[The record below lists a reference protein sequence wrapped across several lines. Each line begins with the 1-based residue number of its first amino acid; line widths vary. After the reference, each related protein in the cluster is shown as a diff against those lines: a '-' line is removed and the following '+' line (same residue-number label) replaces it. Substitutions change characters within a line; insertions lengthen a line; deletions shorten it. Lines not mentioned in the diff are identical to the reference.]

1 MRTALLAC
9 ACCVSL
15 LLGVN
20 SPGFAQQLMTS
31 DGQLDK
37 AINQLGDFDFDVRT
51 QASRLIRRMSLER
64 VEPSLV
70 LAVLGHEDGYVRFR
84 ALVLLTGFGQAA
96 ADVIRAVISDPND
109 RLRAVAYGYLEHHP
123 DPAMVEYLLA
133 ALETETSEFVRP
145 ALIRALASHTS
156 ERTVRSRLI
165 ADIDR
170 GVDFFRGAVIEAL
183 GDRGA
188 RYAVGPL
195 MNVARESGPLQDD
208 ALLALAKIG
217 DQRIL
222 PLLATLQGR
231 DAELEP
237 VVSGVASALG
247 VDRLEHMRFMTESLR
262 YAVSAGDQLGLVSAS
277 AAGLGV
283 VASKGDADAIDGLID
298 VAIEAPVAARERIAI
313 VLASLAMRQPSV
325 LLAYLEMRADLEAA
339 ILVVRDGFDILD
351 EDLAEERFFM
361 TARASFW
368 ANPEGSRARSVAGRV
383 IELLEF

>member
-109 RLRAVAYGYLEHHP
+109 RLRAVAYGYLEHYP

-247 VDRLEHMRFMTESLR
+247 VDRLEHMRFMTESLS

>member
-1 MRTALLAC
+1 MRAALLAC
-9 ACCVSL
+9 ACCASL
-15 LLGVN
+15 LLGVH
-20 SPGFAQQLMTS
+20 SPGFAQQRVTS
-31 DGQLDK
+31 DGQLAT

-51 QASRLIRRMSLER
+51 QASRLIRRMPLER
-64 VEPSLV
+64 VEPPLV
-70 LAVLGHEDGYVRFR
+70 LTILGHEDGYVRFR

-96 ADVIRAVISDPND
+96 ADVIRGVISDPND
-109 RLRAVAYGYLEHHP
+109 RLRAVAYGYLEHNP
-123 DPAMVEYLLA
+123 DPAMVEHLLA

-145 ALIRALASHTS
+145 ALIRALASHAN
-156 ERTVRSRLI
+156 ERTVRVRLM

-170 GVDFFRGAVIEAL
+170 GVEFFRGAVIEAL

-188 RYAVGPL
+188 RYAVGSL
-195 MNVARESGPLQDD
+195 INIASESGPLQDD

-217 DQRIL
+217 DPRVL

-231 DAELEP
+231 NAELEP

-247 VDRLEHMRFMTESLR
+247 VDRSEHMSFMTESLR

-283 VASKGDADAIDGLID
+283 VASKGDINAIDSLID

-325 LLAYLEMRADLEAA
+325 LLSYLEMRADLEGA

-368 ANPEGSRARSVAGRV
+368 ANPEGSRARSVAGKL

>member
-1 MRTALLAC
+1 
-9 ACCVSL
+9 
-15 LLGVN
+15 
-20 SPGFAQQLMTS
+20 MTS

-109 RLRAVAYGYLEHHP
+109 RLRAVAYGYLEHYP

-247 VDRLEHMRFMTESLR
+247 VDRLEHMRFMTESLS